1 MDLRS
6 LKLDWD
12 KLREQQGERATQDV
26 KASLLLEKIA
36 DVESIHAT
44 TEEVDRELQRIAKA
58 EREAV
63 AALRMRFEKDGTL
76 GRIASR
82 IRTEKVLNFLFE
94 HARKVTPTEA
104 PAAEE
109 TPAAE

>member
-1 MDLRS
+1 M
-6 LKLDWD
+6 
-12 KLREQQGERATQDV
+12 
-26 KASLLLEKIA
+26 
-36 DVESIHAT
+36 ESIHAT

-63 AALRMRFEKDGTL
+63 AALRMRFEKDGTI

-109 TPAAE
+109 TPAVEETPAAE